1 MKKTIMITSVGSLVG
16 QNILDSLHSNR
27 KKLRIIA
34 TNSALDAANNYRCD
48 RTYLVPLAA
57 DEKEYIAN
65 LVNIIEREKPDLI
78 IPGRDDDIIIL
89 AKLKEQMLAFKE
101 NFLTGSKEFAYIMD
115 DKVKSF
121 QFAEKYDLPF
131 APTVSS
137 SAQNTKAETQKLIEK
152 FGFPVIAKPSKGNGS
167 RGIWVVTNQ
176 DQLDKVINE
185 PNYAIQ
191 PLFGQKDI
199 ELDTTF
205 GIPFIWEIPEKSLH
219 AVQVLITKEGE
230 VGPSLGFTSEM
241 VGGKCERMD
250 LNEDPELLE
259 IANKFAGYAAKEGWR
274 GTFNIQFK
282 KDPKYGF
289 QAIEMNGRFSG
300 GTSARYY
307 LGFDEVTWV
316 LKDWLGEDALD
327 TNPVPEGIELVKRSL
342 HDFGLKKSDMESL
355 NEMKVWDSAEVNPE
369 NQFRKV

>member
-65 LVNIIEREKPDLI
+65 LVDIIEREKPDLI

>member
-1 MKKTIMITSVGSLVG
+1 MITSVGSLVG